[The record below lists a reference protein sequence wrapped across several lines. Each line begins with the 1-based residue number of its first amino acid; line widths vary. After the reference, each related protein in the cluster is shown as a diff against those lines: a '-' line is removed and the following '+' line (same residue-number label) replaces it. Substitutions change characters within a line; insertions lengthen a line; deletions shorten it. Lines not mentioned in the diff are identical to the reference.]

1 MTLCLVTDR
10 RRLCAD
16 ATPFDVARRC
26 LVEQA
31 RLAIAAGI
39 DLIQLRELDLDT
51 SVLAALVIDI
61 VRLAHGTGTRIVVND
76 RLDVA
81 MTCGAAGV
89 HLRSDSMPAEAVR
102 RIAPP
107 GFLIGRSVHRSD
119 EAVAAGPV
127 DYLIAGT
134 VFPTSSKSGERAGTG
149 PAADRLLGLAGLG
162 LIARAVRVPVL
173 AIGGM
178 TVERA
183 VAVRAAGAAGLAA
196 IGLFIDQTR
205 EGPCRAMPLGEVV
218 EALRRKFDSVERAS

>member
-1 MTLCLVTDR
+1 
-10 RRLCAD
+10 
-16 ATPFDVARRC
+16 
-26 LVEQA
+26 
-31 RLAIAAGI
+31 
-39 DLIQLRELDLDT
+39 
-51 SVLAALVIDI
+51 
-61 VRLAHGTGTRIVVND
+61 
-76 RLDVA
+76 
-81 MTCGAAGV
+81 
-89 HLRSDSMPAEAVR
+89 MPAEAVR

-134 VFPTSSKSGERAGTG
+134 VFPTSSKSGERAGPPG
-149 PAADRLLGLAGLG
+149 PTADRLLGLTGLG
-162 LIARAVRVPVL
+162 QIVRSARVPVL
-173 AIGGM
+173 AIGGL

-196 IGLFIDQTR
+196 IGLFIDRAR